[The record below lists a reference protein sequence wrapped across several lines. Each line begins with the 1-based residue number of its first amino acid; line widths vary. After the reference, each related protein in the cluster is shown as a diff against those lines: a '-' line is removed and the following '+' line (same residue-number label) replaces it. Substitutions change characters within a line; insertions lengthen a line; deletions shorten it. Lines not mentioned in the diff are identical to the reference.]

1 MPKKATILVVDDEES
16 ALQLLQEALAAGGYE
31 VYAAHDGAEA
41 WSALQS
47 GAVKNIDL
55 LLTDLVMP
63 KMDGMEL
70 ARKVTQAYPQVRI
83 LFISGYADD
92 IVYAHQDIAGVSTF
106 LPKPFD
112 VFGLQKRVKEI
123 IGR

>member
-1 MPKKATILVVDDEES
+1 MTKKATILVVDDEES
-16 ALQLLQEALAAGGYE
+16 ALQLIQEALVAAGYE
-31 VYAAHDGAEA
+31 VFTAGDGAEA
-41 WSALQS
+41 WATLQS
-47 GAVKNIDL
+47 GAVKDLAL

-70 ARKVTQAYPQVRI
+70 ARKVTAAFPQVRI

-92 IVYAHQDIAGVSTF
+92 IVYDHQDLAGVSTF

>member
-1 MPKKATILVVDDEES
+1 MPHKATILVVDDEDS
-16 ALQLLQEALAAGGYE
+16 ALQLFQDALSAAGYE
-31 VYAAHDGAEA
+31 VFAARDGSEA
-41 WSALQS
+41 WTALQS
-47 GAVKNIDL
+47 GAVKEPDL

-70 ARKVTQAYPQVRI
+70 ARKVTQAYPKVRI
-83 LFISGYADD
+83 LFTSGYADE
-92 IVYAHQDIAGVSTF
+92 IVYEHQDLAGVSSF

-112 VFGLQKRVKEI
+112 VEGLQKRVKEI

>member
-1 MPKKATILVVDDEES
+1 MLKKATILVVDDEDS
-16 ALQLLQEALAAGGYE
+16 ALQLLQEALTAIGYQ
-31 VYAAHDGAEA
+31 VFTARDGAEA
-41 WSALQS
+41 WKALES
-47 GAVKNIDL
+47 GAVKDVAL

-70 ARKVTQAYPQVRI
+70 ARKVTQAYPGLRI
-83 LFISGYADD
+83 LFMSGYADD
-92 IVYAHQDIAGVSTF
+92 IVYAHQDMAGVSSF

-112 VFGLQKRVKEI
+112 VGVLQKRVKEI

>member
-1 MPKKATILVVDDEES
+1 MSKKATILVVDDEPS
-16 ALQLLQEALAAGGYE
+16 ALELLQEALVAGGYE
-31 VYAAHDGAEA
+31 VHAAHDGAEA
-41 WSALQS
+41 WQALQS
-47 GAVKNIDL
+47 GAVKDIAL

-70 ARKVTQAYPQVRI
+70 ARKVSQAYPKVRI

-92 IVYAHQDIAGVSTF
+92 IVYAHQDLVGISSF

-112 VFGLQKRVKEI
+112 VGGLQRKVKEI
-123 IGR
+123 VGC

>member
-1 MPKKATILVVDDEES
+1 MPNKATILVVDDEDS
-16 ALQLLQEALAAGGYE
+16 ALQLMREALAGDDYE
-31 VYAAHDGAEA
+31 VYAAHDGDEA
-41 WSALQS
+41 WKALQQ
-47 GAVKNIDL
+47 GAVKDLAL

-70 ARKVTQAYPQVRI
+70 ARKVTQAYPGAKI
-83 LFISGYADD
+83 LFISGYADE
-92 IVYAHQDIAGVSTF
+92 IVYAHQDLAGVSAF

-112 VFGLQKRVKEI
+112 VERLQKRVREI